1 MTNKSIDEDT
11 LLVDENILDLYLKD
25 ILHRKS
31 FISHFVR
38 MLDNMGKKNNIVAL
52 EGGWGE
58 GKTVFVKQAINLLI
72 AGHQD
77 NREHIE
83 HIWSKYVDNRTMEQV
98 PNDIIP
104 IYFDAWK
111 LDRVNNPTLAIAYK
125 IVKSLD
131 LKWKKSSWVDME
143 TLIKSITGLATSCAA
158 LGGMAYG
165 IPEIGA
171 LASSAETAISN
182 LMSTKRSFKT
192 FDYFESIENENSF
205 DENLAELFRKA
216 TNNKQQRI
224 VVFIDELDRCN
235 PTFAVRLLEDIKHY
249 FEQENVIFVFSIN
262 IHELQNTIKRYYGDS
277 FDSYRYLDRF
287 FDIRLQLPTIALLNY
302 YKYINHNNTDEPL
315 MTIDLISMD
324 MIQHFKMSLREIERF
339 SLMVNIAI
347 NQEKLLAR
355 GSAQANCHSYIVLL
369 VGIALIALKLC
380 DGKHFLTSIQMQEEK
395 FFIDYFKRITDKLDN
410 RDILK
415 APEEKWSKTSYI
427 QNNDVYITF
436 DDRVKQIHQLIFSDS
451 GLIASPTTAFLSQV
465 DNWYET
471 KETVWNIL
479 TLMSNISN
487 YNAISK

>member
-182 LMSTKRSFKT
+182 LMSTKR
-192 FDYFESIENENSF
+192 
-205 DENLAELFRKA
+205 
-216 TNNKQQRI
+216 
-224 VVFIDELDRCN
+224 
-235 PTFAVRLLEDIKHY
+235 
-249 FEQENVIFVFSIN
+249 
-262 IHELQNTIKRYYGDS
+262 
-277 FDSYRYLDRF
+277 
-287 FDIRLQLPTIALLNY
+287 
-302 YKYINHNNTDEPL
+302 
-315 MTIDLISMD
+315 
-324 MIQHFKMSLREIERF
+324 
-339 SLMVNIAI
+339 
-347 NQEKLLAR
+347 
-355 GSAQANCHSYIVLL
+355 
-369 VGIALIALKLC
+369 
-380 DGKHFLTSIQMQEEK
+380 
-395 FFIDYFKRITDKLDN
+395 
-410 RDILK
+410 
-415 APEEKWSKTSYI
+415 
-427 QNNDVYITF
+427 
-436 DDRVKQIHQLIFSDS
+436 
-451 GLIASPTTAFLSQV
+451 
-465 DNWYET
+465 
-471 KETVWNIL
+471 
-479 TLMSNISN
+479 
-487 YNAISK
+487 